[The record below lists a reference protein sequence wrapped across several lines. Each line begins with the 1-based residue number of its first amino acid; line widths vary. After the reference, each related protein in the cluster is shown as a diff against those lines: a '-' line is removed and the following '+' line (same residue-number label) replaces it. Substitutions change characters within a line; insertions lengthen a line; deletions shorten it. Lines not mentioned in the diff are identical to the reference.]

1 MKFFK
6 DANAELKDMLKNAVH
21 FGHYTNKWNP
31 KMKKYIYNSRSG
43 VHVFDLHK
51 TLTSLDSALVYLN
64 NLRSQGKTV
73 LFVSTKQQATP
84 VVTKTAMDLALPF
97 VTYKWIPGLLTNY
110 STVSKRIVELKK
122 LKRMKAEGDF
132 DGYTKKEVSI
142 I

>member
-6 DANAELKDMLKNAVH
+6 DANAELKEMLKSAVH

-31 KMKKYIYNSRSG
+31 KMKKYIYSSRTG

-51 TLTSLDSALVYLN
+51 TLTHFDQALTYLH
-64 NLRSQGKTV
+64 NLRSQGKNI

-84 VVTKTAMDLALPF
+84 IVTETAKALDLPY

-110 STVSKRIVELKK
+110 STVSRRI
-122 LKRMKAEGDF
+122 
-132 DGYTKKEVSI
+132 S
-142 I
+142 